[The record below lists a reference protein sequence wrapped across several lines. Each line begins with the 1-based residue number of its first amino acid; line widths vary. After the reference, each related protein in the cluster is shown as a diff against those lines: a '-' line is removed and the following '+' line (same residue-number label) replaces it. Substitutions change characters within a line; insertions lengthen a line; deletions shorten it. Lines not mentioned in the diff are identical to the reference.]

1 MSFFFVALLEE
12 HNGFSRDMG
21 RTILQAISDQI
32 IHGYLKGICYRD
44 KQFKAYGL
52 FSVFDA
58 TDVFM
63 VDKDHFT
70 QAGLGYSLLR
80 AKVLDPLAKLF
91 KIHRYKTPS
100 FPGSHELGVYY
111 L

>member
-1 MSFFFVALLEE
+1 MAANAIGDFTTKQLSK
-12 HNGFSRDMG
+12 
-21 RTILQAISDQI
+21 IL
-32 IHGYLKGICYRD
+32 KV
-44 KQFKAYGL
+44 KEKAYGL

-91 KIHRYKTPS
+91 KIHR
-100 FPGSHELGVYY
+100 
-111 L
+111 